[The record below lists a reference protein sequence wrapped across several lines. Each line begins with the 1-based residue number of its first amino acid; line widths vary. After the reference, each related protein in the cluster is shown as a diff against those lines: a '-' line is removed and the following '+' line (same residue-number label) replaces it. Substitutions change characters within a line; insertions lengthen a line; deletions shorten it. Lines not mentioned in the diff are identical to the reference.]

1 MFMKIHTNND
11 NSNLSLNLVIRLGD
25 ESWPKKRKEK
35 KRKRKK
41 EDEAE
46 EGEEGEEEKLNVTE
60 DR

>member
-1 MFMKIHTNND
+1 MVMKIHTNND
-11 NSNLSLNLVIRLGD
+11 NSNLSLNLVIRLDD
-25 ESWPKKRKEK
+25 ESWPKKK
-35 KRKRKK
+35 KKGKRKK

>member
-11 NSNLSLNLVIRLGD
+11 NSNLSLNLVIRLDD
-25 ESWPKKRKEK
+25 ESWSKKKRK
-35 KRKRKK
+35 KRKRMK